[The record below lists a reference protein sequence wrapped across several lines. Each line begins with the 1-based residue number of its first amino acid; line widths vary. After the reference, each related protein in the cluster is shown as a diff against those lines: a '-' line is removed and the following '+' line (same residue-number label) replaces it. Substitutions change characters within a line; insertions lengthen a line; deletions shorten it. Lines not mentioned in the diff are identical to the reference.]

1 MLVLFLLHPLHLYDW
16 SCHYIGDT
24 VDGGLLSSAD
34 AHGFFSCE
42 LLPTVD
48 DDIAEVWV
56 EFHGAIRHR
65 VFSLA
70 SIKSKQ
76 TLNFLIFA

>member
-1 MLVLFLLHPLHLYDW
+1 MLVLLLLHPLHLYDW

-34 AHGFFSCE
+34 AHGFFSYE
-42 LLPTVD
+42 LLPTGD

-56 EFHGAIRHR
+56 EFHGRFATV
-65 VFSLA
+65 VFSC
-70 SIKSKQ
+70 IYQ
-76 TLNFLIFA
+76 V

>member
-24 VDGGLLSSAD
+24 VHGGLLSSAD
-34 AHGFFSCE
+34 AHGLFSCE
-42 LLPTVD
+42 LLPTGD

-56 EFHGAIRHR
+56 EFHGRFATVCFLLHLS
-65 VFSLA
+65 SLN
-70 SIKSKQ
+70 KR
-76 TLNFLIFA
+76 